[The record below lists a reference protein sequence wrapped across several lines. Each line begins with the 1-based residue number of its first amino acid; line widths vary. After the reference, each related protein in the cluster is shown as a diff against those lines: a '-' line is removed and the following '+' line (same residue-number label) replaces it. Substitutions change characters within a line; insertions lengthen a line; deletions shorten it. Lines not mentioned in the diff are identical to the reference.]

1 MLREEI
7 QAFHE
12 ALARFNEWE
21 KTHPPRDRATGE
33 IVADLGTI
41 LDWIP
46 IETRLADPDP
56 QKLGVGNMIVVLRHL
71 SRANE

>member
-7 QAFHE
+7 LAFHE

-21 KTHPPRDRATGE
+21 KTHPPRNRDAGE
-33 IVADLGTI
+33 IIADLGTI

-46 IETRLADPDP
+46 VETRLADPDP
-56 QKLGVGNMIVVLRHL
+56 
-71 SRANE
+71 